1 MNAWNAVAAV
11 GRHRG
16 IRHQI
21 AHVQVVQPGDLRRF
35 RQLGVTATIQPL
47 WAAAVPQLTEL
58 VNPVLGPD
66 RARLQYPFA
75 SLHRCGAPLAAGSDW
90 PVSSPDPLSGIHVAV
105 TRTPATRSAPWV
117 RGGVAPFL
125 PDQVLPVAAILSA
138 YTAGAAR
145 VMGIGGR
152 SGQIAPGRP
161 ADLAVVDRDIL
172 AGAPREIEHARVT
185 MTVVGGEIVFAQT
198 EPQPSLAGAGRIARR

>member
-1 MNAWNAVAAV
+1 M
-11 GRHRG
+11 
-16 IRHQI
+16 
-21 AHVQVVQPGDLRRF
+21 
-35 RQLGVTATIQPL
+35 
-47 WAAAVPQLTEL
+47 
-58 VNPVLGPD
+58 
-66 RARLQYPFA
+66 
-75 SLHRCGAPLAAGSDW
+75 
-90 PVSSPDPLSGIHVAV
+90 
-105 TRTPATRSAPWV
+105 

-125 PDQVLPVAAILSA
+125 PDQALPVAAILSA

-198 EPQPSLAGAGRIARR
+198 EPQPSLDGAGRIARR